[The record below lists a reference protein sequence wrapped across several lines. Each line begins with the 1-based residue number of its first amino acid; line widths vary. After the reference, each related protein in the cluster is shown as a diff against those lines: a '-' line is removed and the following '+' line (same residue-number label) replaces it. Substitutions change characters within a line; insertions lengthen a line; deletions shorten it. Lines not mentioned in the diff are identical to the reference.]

1 MVSGVYEDGNQ
12 VIESMADEQIKSI
25 WDTHNGVPLSH
36 EEERDYV
43 ILQVTGGYRSCS
55 ECRKMNITHFFMWG
69 NLRFFKWLIWKTRET
84 SGTGRG
90 AREGHRG

>member
-43 ILQVTGGYRSCS
+43 ILQVTGGYLSCS
-55 ECRKMNITHFFMWG
+55 ECRKMNITCFFSCG
-69 NLRFFKWLIWKTRET
+69 EI
-84 SGTGRG
+84 SGFLSG
-90 AREGHRG
+90 